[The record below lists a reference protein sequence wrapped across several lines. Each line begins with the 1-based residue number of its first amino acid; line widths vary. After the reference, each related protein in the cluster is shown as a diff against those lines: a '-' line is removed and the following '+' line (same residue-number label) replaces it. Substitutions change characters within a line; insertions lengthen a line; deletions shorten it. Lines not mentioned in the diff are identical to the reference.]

1 MNNVLAL
8 QMISE
13 DVGGTVEPVDE
24 GKCGTEEALC
34 DASNEW
40 GHGHGGHGHGRSHIS
55 LLLCR

>member
-8 QMISE
+8 QMLSE
-13 DVGGTVEPVDE
+13 DVGGTVEGVSAGAPGAE
-24 GKCGTEEALC
+24 ETPMSTEN
-34 DASNEW
+34 DW